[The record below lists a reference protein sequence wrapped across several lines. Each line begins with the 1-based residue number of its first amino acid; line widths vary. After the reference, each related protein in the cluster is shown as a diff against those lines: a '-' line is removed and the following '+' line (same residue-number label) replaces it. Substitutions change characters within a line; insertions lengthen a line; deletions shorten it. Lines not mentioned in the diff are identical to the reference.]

1 MKLVFNKKVV
11 LLLGALL
18 VVVASALGLL
28 IRAWLTDEELTPE
41 KTVTVGN
48 VEFAWDGDIGPVVG
62 YVVPGQNLV
71 TEPFTLTN
79 ASTVATELRVK
90 IEVVYGAGDTNGI
103 DLVDITFGETDGWVY
118 NETDGY
124 YYYQGDEAEF
134 DEVSKYT
141 ISAGTQEIAF
151 VSSIVLDGSQ
161 VGNDF
166 TNTAFT
172 ITFTFQA
179 KQNDYIAWSD
189 MGSIDFTE
197 GI

>member
-48 VEFAWDGDIGPVVG
+48 VEFVWAGDIGPVVG

-103 DLVDITFGETDGWVY
+103 DLVDITFGEASGWVY

-124 YYYQGDEAEF
+124 HYYQGTDATLE
-134 DEVSKYT
+134 SGKYK
-141 ISAGTQEIAF
+141 IAAGTQTLNF

-161 VGNDF
+161 VGNGF
-166 TNTAFT
+166 TDTAFT

>member
-1 MKLVFNKKVV
+1 MKLVFNKKVI

-18 VVVASALGLL
+18 VVAASALGLL
-28 IRAWLTDEELTPE
+28 IRAWLTDEEATPD
-41 KTVTVGN
+41 KVVTVGD
-48 VEFAWDGDIGPVVG
+48 VEFAWAGDINPVED

-71 TEPFTLTN
+71 TTPFTLTN

-103 DLVDITFGETDGWVY
+103 DLVDITFGEALGWVY

-124 YYYQGDEAEF
+124 HYYQGTNATLE
-134 DEVSKYT
+134 SGKYK
-141 ISAGTQEIAF
+141 IAAGTQTLNF

-172 ITFTFQA
+172 FTFTFQA
-179 KQNDYIAWSD
+179 KQNDYIAWSE
-189 MGSIDFTE
+189 MGSIDFET
-197 GI
+197 GL